1 MLTQKL
7 KFLIS
12 KVSFALM
19 ALLTLPVMAENP
31 DSNTQSDTLEV
42 IMVTAQKRLQNLNEV
57 PISIA
62 VIEQEKLADANI
74 NNAQELSSYIANFLV
89 NETGHGFSLIMRGLG
104 SSPNEGS
111 EQMVGTYV
119 DGVYRG
125 RGMLMRSAFLDLE
138 RVEVLRGPQST
149 LFGKNTTVGALNL
162 TNAKPTKDFN
172 AYINTTYEVTYPTA
186 TLEAAV
192 SNSLSDKVQARVA
205 IKSIDGG
212 GLIENTVTGN
222 DDVEHQALLG
232 RLTLAWQPTDDVNV
246 MLTAQHDKDDFTGFS
261 TWQTLV
267 EPAIASSNDQQV
279 IGQLNAIQ
287 DYVIDDKS
295 YKTNPALGEVG
306 QGNFHAD
313 HLTLNIEY
321 DIGHSMFTSITGWQ
335 RYKLNAS
342 NDNDNSALPIA
353 YRPLNNEKF
362 DQLSQELRITS
373 AFDEDFNYIAGVYY
387 HTNHL
392 TFDEEQIIYPLN
404 ILGERNVNLNS
415 NTAAIFG
422 QFNYSFSERWQA
434 SLGLRY
440 SSETQ
445 HGYRKLL
452 MVDPITRTPI
462 ANKPLHTAPAI
473 EQIAPDG
480 MPGPLFVNRLL
491 ASKEL
496 YNHELANSKAEHNF
510 TPSLNIQYTMDNA
523 MIYGSVKTG
532 TKAGGFDARSN
543 NPDNFEFKGEKVL
556 SYELG
561 TKFTLDEGAADVN
574 IAVFTMIFKDLQTI
588 IYDGNTG
595 YFIDNGGQATSMG
608 IELDGRWVF
617 ADNWLIR
624 GSLGLLDF
632 KWDKLIGTKC
642 FSSATFTSDKISAD
656 GETCDNSGERS
667 AYSPRVSGSVNLV
680 YFSALTDAIE
690 LKTSLDVMYKST
702 FYTNPDLNPW
712 AKQEAFTKLN
722 ASVSL
727 LSTEG
732 SWQVALLA
740 KNITNKITLDQVVDM
755 PLMSA
760 GFYMVKVEPGRSVSM
775 QFSYHF

>member
-1 MLTQKL
+1 MLSH
-7 KFLIS
+7 KFKCFIS
-12 KVSFALM
+12 KVFSASM
-19 ALLTLPVMAENP
+19 PLLTLPVMAENP
-31 DSNTQSDTLEV
+31 DSNSQSNTLEV
-42 IMVTAQKRLQNLNEV
+42 IMVTAQKRVQNLNEV

-62 VIEQEKLADANI
+62 NIRQEQLVEANI

-89 NETGHGFSLIMRGLG
+89 NETGHGYNIIMRGLG
-104 SSPNEGS
+104 SSPNEGY
-111 EQMVGTYV
+111 EQMVGTSV

-125 RGMLMRSAFLDLE
+125 RGTLMRSAFLDLE

-149 LFGKNTTVGALNL
+149 LFGKNTTAGALNL
-162 TNAKPTKDFN
+162 TNAKPTEYFD
-172 AYINTTYEVTYPTA
+172 AYINTTYEVTNHTA

-205 IKSIDGG
+205 IKSINGG

-222 DDVEHQALLG
+222 DDVKHQTLLG
-232 RLTLAWQPTDDVNV
+232 RLTLAWQQTDDVNV
-246 MLTAQHDKDDFTGFS
+246 MLTAQHDRDDLTGFS
-261 TWQTLV
+261 TFQILV
-267 EPAIASSNDQQV
+267 EPAIASSNDQRV
-279 IGQLNAIQ
+279 IEQLNAIQ
-287 DYVIDDKS
+287 DYVIDGKS
-295 YKTNPALGEVG
+295 YKTNPVLGEVG
-306 QGNFHAD
+306 QGTFDAD
-313 HLTLNIEY
+313 HLTINIEY
-321 DIGHSMFTSITGWQ
+321 DMGHSILTSITGWQ
-335 RYKLNAS
+335 RYELNAS
-342 NDNDNSALPIA
+342 NDNDNSALSIA

-387 HTNHL
+387 HTTHL
-392 TFDEEQIIYPLN
+392 TFDEEQLVYPLN
-404 ILGERNVNLNS
+404 TLGERDFNVDS
-415 NTAAIFG
+415 DTAAIFG
-422 QFNYSFSERWQA
+422 QFDYSFSERWQA

-445 HGYRKLL
+445 DGYRKVLG
-452 MVDPITRTPI
+452 VDPMTRTPI
-462 ANKPLHTAPAI
+462 ADKPLHIAPAI
-473 EQIAPDG
+473 QQIAPDG
-480 MPGPLFVNRLL
+480 MPGRLFVNSVL
-491 ASKEL
+491 ASQHI
-496 YNHELANSKAEHNF
+496 YNHELAISKAEHSF
-510 TPSLNIQYTMDNA
+510 TPSLNIKYKMDNA
-523 MIYGSVKTG
+523 MIYGSVATG

-561 TKFTLDEGAADVN
+561 TKLTLDEGAADVN
-574 IAVFTMIFKDLQTI
+574 IAVFTMIFKDLQTTV
-588 IYDGNTG
+588 YDGGTG
-595 YFIDNGGQATSMG
+595 YFIINGGQATSMG
-608 IELDGRWVF
+608 IELDGRWAF

-632 KWDKLIGTKC
+632 KWDEMIGTKC
-642 FSSATFTSDKISAD
+642 FSSATFTSDKISTD
-656 GETCDNSGERS
+656 GESCDYSGETS

-680 YFSALTDAIE
+680 YFTALTDAIE

-712 AKQEAFTKLN
+712 AKQEVFTKLN

-727 LSTEG
+727 LSTED

-760 GFYMVKVEPGRSVSM
+760 GFYMVKVKPGRSVSM
-775 QFSYHF
+775 QYSYNF